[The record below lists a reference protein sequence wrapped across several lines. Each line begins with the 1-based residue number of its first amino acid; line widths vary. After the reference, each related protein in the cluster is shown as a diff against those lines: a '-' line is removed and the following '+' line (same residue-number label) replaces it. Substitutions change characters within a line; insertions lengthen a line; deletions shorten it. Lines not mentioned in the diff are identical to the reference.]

1 MPSGEHNMRLEL
13 VGLVAAL
20 LAASFAGVALYI
32 NVAEQPARLALDDRA
47 LIAEWKVSYARGLVM
62 QVSTAVASG
71 LLALAAAWIAW
82 DWRWLAGAVA
92 ILANIPYTLIAI
104 QPVNKALMTNGP
116 GAAGTQTRALVEQW
130 AVLHAGRTLLG
141 LIATALFLWALAA
154 PFIH

>member
-1 MPSGEHNMRLEL
+1 MGLGL

-82 DWRWLAGAVA
+82 DWRWLAGAAA

-104 QPVNKALMTNGP
+104 QPVNKALMTTQRG
-116 GAAGTQTRALVEQW
+116 GAGAQTRALVEQW
-130 AVLHAGRTLLG
+130 ALLHAGRTLLG

-154 PFIH
+154 PSIH